1 MRPVVTLRR
10 IVVTVA
16 LVAIMLV
23 VFVIRL
29 VDIQVVRA
37 SALNEQSLG
46 KMSIPS
52 TVFSTRGDIVD
63 RNGVVLAQAQ
73 MRYNI
78 TASPRNAQDFQ
89 RTVDGQKVTI
99 TPSQAAQ
106 EIAAITKQNPN
117 DLISVLNAA
126 LAEDPE
132 SDFAYLAKSVDLAT
146 FQAVKALDIPWVYY
160 ESSPSRIYP
169 NGAVAGNLVGYVGSD
184 GAALAG
190 LENTENDCVGSI
202 DGQETYERGA
212 NDGVMIPG
220 SNVVGKQAKN
230 GGELVLTIDSDI
242 QWFAQQSLA
251 KSVQDQH
258 GTWGL
263 AVVMEVKT
271 GKLVAV
277 ADYPSVDPNNV
288 GGTAE
293 KFRGSY
299 AFSAPYEPGSTM
311 KALSAAMLLDATKAT
326 PGTKMY
332 SPYSV
337 KFPNGAS
344 FHDSGYHNPRMTMAG
359 VIVNSSNVGIA
370 KLSDALSAETRYNY
384 IHKFGLGAA
393 TDVNFLAESDG
404 IVHPWKEWDPQTNYV
419 TTFGQGL
426 TATAIQ
432 MASAYQAIGN
442 GGLRLPVRLVDS
454 CKQADGSVVT
464 PQLSDPVQVV
474 SPKAARGVVDM
485 LENVYTQG
493 YLKDRIKIPGYRI
506 AAKTGTAEQSNG
518 QGSYSGSYIVTV
530 AGLLPANDPQYVVLT
545 TIADADLNST
555 FAVAPVFRDLSSYV
569 LKKNR
574 ILPTLAGQPRLPL
587 YY

>member
-16 LVAIMLV
+16 LVAIMLA
-23 VFVIRL
+23 VFIIRL

-37 SALNEQSLG
+37 STLNTQSLG

-117 DLISVLNAA
+117 DLITALNTA
-126 LAEDPE
+126 LADNPN
-132 SDFAYLAKSVDLAT
+132 SDFAYLAKNVDLAT
-146 FQAVKALDIPWVYY
+146 FQAVKKLDIPWVYY

-184 GAALAG
+184 GTPLAG
-190 LENTENDCVGSI
+190 LEKTQNSCVGSI

-220 SNVVGKQAKN
+220 SNVVGKQAKD

-251 KSVQDQH
+251 KAVQDQH
-258 GTWGL
+258 GSWGL

-271 GKLVAV
+271 GRLVAV

-288 GGTAE
+288 TGTAE

-311 KALSAAMLLDATKAT
+311 KALSAAMLMDSKK
-326 PGTKMY
+326 GTIS
-332 SPYSV
+332 SPV
-337 KFPNGAS
+337 VAPHKVRFPDGAS
-344 FHDSGYHNPRMTMAG
+344 FQDAEYNNPRMTLAG
-359 VIVNSSNVGIA
+359 VVVNSSNVGIA
-370 KLSDALSAETRYNY
+370 KLLDVLNPETRYNY
-384 IHKFGLGAA
+384 IKKFGLGSP
-393 TDVNFLAESDG
+393 TSVDFLAESEG
-404 IVHPWKEWDPQTNYV
+404 IVHPWKEWDPQTNHV

-426 TATAIQ
+426 TATAVQ
-432 MASAYQAIGN
+432 MASAYQTLGN
-442 GGLRLPVRLVDS
+442 GGVRLPVRLVDS

-464 PQLSDPVQVV
+464 PKLPDPVQVV
-474 SPKAARGVVDM
+474 SPAAARSTVDI
-485 LENVYTQG
+485 LENVYTSG
-493 YLKDRIKIPGYRI
+493 YLRKAIQIPGYRI

-518 QGSYSGSYIVTV
+518 QGGYSGSYIVTV

-545 TIADADLNST
+545 TMADADLNST
-555 FAVAPVFRDLSSYV
+555 FAIAPVFKSLSSYV

-574 ILPTLAGQPRLPL
+574 ILPTLAGQPHLPL